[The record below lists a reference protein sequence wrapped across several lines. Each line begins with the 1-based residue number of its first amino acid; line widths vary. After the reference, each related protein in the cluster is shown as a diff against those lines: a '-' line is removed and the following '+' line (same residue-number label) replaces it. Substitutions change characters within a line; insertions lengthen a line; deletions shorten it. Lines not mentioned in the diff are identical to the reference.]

1 MAFTKCLRQFN
12 ESCASKNLGAI
23 NTSLIEYTEN
33 QREIK
38 RATFVGSSFK
48 ISYNENILIQTIFE
62 SCDLQQILFHLKL
75 KLKNIDIT
83 KPETAKIMNHIYG
96 YLSFLIKVDIELG
109 ELPDILIQYLKV
121 KKNISAFSKFLEY
134 ITKFN
139 TSEVFND
146 PNEKYIIELL
156 LKLKEMLNDI
166 NFFQFAYYLPS
177 TTTKF
182 LMGSKTS
189 TDLDVAIC
197 SLYIDSFYID
207 YKGHK
212 HTKSTEFI
220 AWTIAQETKIPV
232 DLGIIIFTPCDS
244 TFKYDPTNVL
254 YTTYVCGVPNDT
266 GYVALDVKT
275 CETLNIIHA
284 THLNH
289 IQHESWEEYNEKMK
303 LMKYSRT
310 KNDLLH
316 KLYNLIEASSSL
328 DSMCTDKDVLDILR
342 RLKDHIKTRNIKCIN
357 FKELL
362 NLYISLISCLESK
375 IDSGISILS
384 SDGISI
390 LSSSSIL
397 DYIKKITLR
406 ILQALW
412 LFLSPPLANLNF
424 MYNTFEHIIES
435 SKLPLIKEIFGKE
448 NPIQKLGLFMFRFIK
463 GNIPEYHDG
472 QLVSTDD
479 FKLFLHFVKSVIIH
493 INENN
498 KPIELQHVIQLIS
511 KFDDVI
517 AIFEINKKIIILTKS
532 YNDFKVFEG
541 FECSFI
547 AFERNLSRLHKVK
560 PLYSNES
567 FCLYRNKI
575 NTDPCEYDIIKD
587 IVFALNPIGHLHY
600 KNTLFIIVLDDTIK
614 SEPVTGLNIV
624 IMSLESLISVIQSD
638 FIRNPIYYMMIIM
651 LLINK
656 FDIYNQEKYDEI
668 LKYIRETHQVMV
680 YLNHHKGREYKL
692 LSDAQTTYEKSLASE
707 EFKSTTSED
716 PQIIEFEESK
726 FFNYTSMIF
735 ATLCIYS
742 PDRLSQYPFDK
753 MDILSN
759 MDVIKHIQFER
770 NLKVSGPFLKI
781 KDSEKQK
788 IIDSLLPEIKEAIEK
803 LITFVFVKDVT
814 KKEKFLTLSLA
825 FTKLCDKAF

>member
-1 MAFTKCLRQFN
+1 
-12 ESCASKNLGAI
+12 
-23 NTSLIEYTEN
+23 
-33 QREIK
+33 
-38 RATFVGSSFK
+38 
-48 ISYNENILIQTIFE
+48 
-62 SCDLQQILFHLKL
+62 
-75 KLKNIDIT
+75 
-83 KPETAKIMNHIYG
+83 
-96 YLSFLIKVDIELG
+96 
-109 ELPDILIQYLKV
+109 
-121 KKNISAFSKFLEY
+121 
-134 ITKFN
+134 
-139 TSEVFND
+139 
-146 PNEKYIIELL
+146 
-156 LKLKEMLNDI
+156 
-166 NFFQFAYYLPS
+166 
-177 TTTKF
+177 
-182 LMGSKTS
+182 
-189 TDLDVAIC
+189 
-197 SLYIDSFYID
+197 
-207 YKGHK
+207 
-212 HTKSTEFI
+212 
-220 AWTIAQETKIPV
+220 
-232 DLGIIIFTPCDS
+232 
-244 TFKYDPTNVL
+244 
-254 YTTYVCGVPNDT
+254 
-266 GYVALDVKT
+266 
-275 CETLNIIHA
+275 
-284 THLNH
+284 
-289 IQHESWEEYNEKMK
+289 
-303 LMKYSRT
+303 MKYSRT

-397 DYIKKITLR
+397 DYIKKLTLR

-412 LFLSPPLANLNF
+412 LFSSQFSANLNF

-511 KFDDVI
+511 KINGVI
-517 AIFEINKKIIILTKS
+517 AIFEINKKIIILTES

-575 NTDPCEYDIIKD
+575 NTDPFEYDIIKD
-587 IVFALNPIGHLHY
+587 IVFALKPIGHLHY
-600 KNTLFIIVLDDTIK
+600 ENTLFIIVLDDTIK

-624 IMSLESLISVIQSD
+624 TMSLESLISVIQSD

-680 YLNHHKGREYKL
+680 YLNHHKGREYRK
-692 LSDAQTTYEKSLASE
+692 
-707 EFKSTTSED
+707 
-716 PQIIEFEESK
+716 FE
-726 FFNYTSMIF
+726 
-735 ATLCIYS
+735 ATLKILR
-742 PDRLSQYPFDK
+742 RLLRDK
-753 MDILSN
+753 
-759 MDVIKHIQFER
+759 
-770 NLKVSGPFLKI
+770 
-781 KDSEKQK
+781 
-788 IIDSLLPEIKEAIEK
+788 
-803 LITFVFVKDVT
+803 T
-814 KKEKFLTLSLA
+814 
-825 FTKLCDKAF
+825 C

>member
-1 MAFTKCLRQFN
+1 MVFIEFLRQYN
-12 ESCASKNLGAI
+12 KACGVGNLEAI
-23 NTSLIEYTEN
+23 NTFLIEYTEC
-33 QREIK
+33 QRELK
-38 RATFVGSSFK
+38 RVIFVGSSFK
-48 ISYNENILIQTIFE
+48 ISYNENNLIQAIFNSQE
-62 SCDLQQILFHLKL
+62 LQQILFNLKL
-75 KLKNIDIT
+75 KLKDIDIT
-83 KPETAKIMNHIYG
+83 KPETAKNINHIYG
-96 YLSFLIKVDIELG
+96 YLSFLIKVDIELND
-109 ELPDILIQYLKV
+109 LPNILIQHLKV

-146 PNEKYIIELL
+146 PNEKDIIELL
-156 LKLKEMLNDI
+156 LKLKEMLNNI

-182 LMGSKTS
+182 LMGSNTS
-189 TDLDVAIC
+189 TDLDIAIC
-197 SLYIDSFYID
+197 SLYRDSFYID
-207 YKGHK
+207 YKGQK
-212 HTKSTEFI
+212 HAKSTEFI

-244 TFKYDPTNVL
+244 TFKYDPTNENP
-254 YTTYVCGVPNDT
+254 TYVCGIPNDT
-266 GYVALDVKT
+266 GYVELDAKT

-328 DSMCTDKDVLDILR
+328 DSMCTDKDILDILR

-362 NLYISLISCLESK
+362 NLYISLISCLENK

-384 SDGISI
+384 SNGINI

-397 DYIKKITLR
+397 DYIKKLTLR

-412 LFLSPPLANLNF
+412 LFSSQPSANLNF

-463 GNIPEYHDG
+463 GNIPEYHEG
-472 QLVSTDD
+472 QLVSIDD

-498 KPIELQHVIQLIS
+498 KPIELLHVIQLIS
-511 KFDDVI
+511 KFDGVI
-517 AIFEINKKIIILTKS
+517 AIFEINKKIIILTES

-547 AFERNLSRLHKVK
+547 AFERNLSRLHKVQ
-560 PLYSNES
+560 PLYSSES

-575 NTDPCEYDIIKD
+575 KTDPCEYDIIKD
-587 IVFALNPIGHLHY
+587 IVFALKPTAYVHHE
-600 KNTLFIIVLDDTIK
+600 NTLFVLVLDDTIK
-614 SEPVTGLNIV
+614 PEPVTGLNIV
-624 IMSLESLISVIQSD
+624 TMSLESLISVIQSD

-692 LSDAQTTYEKSLASE
+692 LSDAQTTYEKSIASE
-707 EFKSTTSED
+707 EFVSTPSED
-716 PQIIEFEESK
+716 PQIKEFEIKK

-742 PDRLSQYPFDK
+742 PNGLSQYPFDK
-753 MDILSN
+753 IDILSN

-770 NLKVSGPFLKI
+770 NQKVSGPFLKI

-803 LITFVFVKDVT
+803 LITFVFVRDVT

>member
-1 MAFTKCLRQFN
+1 M
-12 ESCASKNLGAI
+12 
-23 NTSLIEYTEN
+23 
-33 QREIK
+33 
-38 RATFVGSSFK
+38 
-48 ISYNENILIQTIFE
+48 
-62 SCDLQQILFHLKL
+62 
-75 KLKNIDIT
+75 
-83 KPETAKIMNHIYG
+83 
-96 YLSFLIKVDIELG
+96 
-109 ELPDILIQYLKV
+109 
-121 KKNISAFSKFLEY
+121 
-134 ITKFN
+134 
-139 TSEVFND
+139 
-146 PNEKYIIELL
+146 
-156 LKLKEMLNDI
+156 
-166 NFFQFAYYLPS
+166 
-177 TTTKF
+177 
-182 LMGSKTS
+182 
-189 TDLDVAIC
+189 
-197 SLYIDSFYID
+197 
-207 YKGHK
+207 
-212 HTKSTEFI
+212 
-220 AWTIAQETKIPV
+220 
-232 DLGIIIFTPCDS
+232 
-244 TFKYDPTNVL
+244 
-254 YTTYVCGVPNDT
+254 
-266 GYVALDVKT
+266 
-275 CETLNIIHA
+275 
-284 THLNH
+284 
-289 IQHESWEEYNEKMK
+289 
-303 LMKYSRT
+303 
-310 KNDLLH
+310 
-316 KLYNLIEASSSL
+316 
-328 DSMCTDKDVLDILR
+328 
-342 RLKDHIKTRNIKCIN
+342 
-357 FKELL
+357 
-362 NLYISLISCLESK
+362 YISLISCLENK

-384 SDGISI
+384 SNGINI

-412 LFLSPPLANLNF
+412 LFLSPSSVNLNF

-472 QLVSTDD
+472 QLVSTYD

-511 KFDDVI
+511 KFDGVI

-532 YNDFKVFEG
+532 YNDFKVVEG

-560 PLYSNES
+560 PLYSSES
-567 FCLYRNKI
+567 FCLYINKI
-575 NTDPCEYDIIKD
+575 NTDPFEYDIIKD

-600 KNTLFIIVLDDTIK
+600 RNTLFIIVIDDTIK
-614 SEPVTGLNIV
+614 PEPVTGLNIV
-624 IMSLESLISVIQSD
+624 TMSLESLISVIQSD

-692 LSDAQTTYEKSLASE
+692 LSDAQTTYEKSLTSEEFKSTTSE

-716 PQIIEFEESK
+716 PQIIEFKKNK

-742 PDRLSQYPFDK
+742 PDRLLQYPFDK

-759 MDVIKHIQFER
+759 MDIIKHIQFER

-803 LITFVFVKDVT
+803 LITFVFVRDIT

>member
-1 MAFTKCLRQFN
+1 MTFIEYLRQYN
-12 ESCASKNLGAI
+12 DACDASNLAAI
-23 NTSLIEYTEN
+23 STSLIEYTEY
-33 QREIK
+33 QKELK
-38 RATFVGSSFK
+38 RATFVELPFK
-48 ISYNENILIQTIFE
+48 ISYNDSKFIQAIFE
-62 SCDLQQILFHLKL
+62 SGELQQILFNLKL
-75 KLKNIDIT
+75 KLNDIDIT
-83 KPETAKIMNHIYG
+83 KPDTPKYINHIYG
-96 YLSFLIKVDIELG
+96 CLSFLIKVDIELG

-121 KKNISAFSKFLEY
+121 KKNTLTFSKFLEY

-139 TSEVFND
+139 TSELFND

-166 NFFQFAYYLPS
+166 NFFQFAYYLPPI
-177 TTTKF
+177 TTKF

-207 YKGHK
+207 YKGQK

-254 YTTYVCGVPNDT
+254 HTTYVCGVPNDT

-289 IQHESWEEYNEKMK
+289 RQHESWDEYNERIKF
-303 LMKYSRT
+303 MKYSRT

-328 DSMCTDKDVLDILR
+328 DSMCTDKDILDILR

-375 IDSGISILS
+375 IDSV
-384 SDGISI
+384 ISI

-412 LFLSPPLANLNF
+412 LFLSPPSVNLNF

-498 KPIELQHVIQLIS
+498 KPIELLHVIQLIS
-511 KFDDVI
+511 KFDGVI
-517 AIFEINKKIIILTKS
+517 AIFEINKKIIILTES

-560 PLYSNES
+560 PLYSSES

-575 NTDPCEYDIIKD
+575 NTDPFEYDIIKD
-587 IVFALNPIGHLHY
+587 IVFALNPSAYLHY
-600 KNTLFIIVLDDTIK
+600 RNTLFIIVLDYTIK
-614 SEPVTGLNIV
+614 PEPVTGLNIV
-624 IMSLESLISVIQSD
+624 TMSLESLISVIQSD

-656 FDIYNQEKYDEI
+656 FNIYNQEKYDEI

-692 LSDAQTTYEKSLASE
+692 LSDAQTTYEKSLTSE

-716 PQIIEFEESK
+716 PQIIEFEKSK
-726 FFNYTSMIF
+726 FFNYISMIF

-781 KDSEKQK
+781 KDSIKQE

-803 LITFVFVKDVT
+803 LITFVFVRDIT